1 MNMGKIDIHV
11 YGVHERDDMIAAT
24 VTKLGLS
31 YDNVHY
37 DDRPER
43 GLMMYTA
50 KKAWLAPIPN
60 GVTHRV
66 ALADDVE
73 VCDGFLEIC
82 EQIIE
87 THPDAVVSLF
97 PYEFM
102 KRIPAIENA
111 DTPYFKC
118 NVLSGCAIIM
128 PVKYI
133 EPCFDYVKAV
143 FDDNCADD
151 EGIQAYAESRGLL
164 MLTTVPATIQHI
176 GDDSVAF
183 PGRFVRR
190 TVYYDVA
197 PKVDWSNP
205 TVMQYVEKEW
215 FFSNHG
221 KRRSDS
227 IGIVKQIGGD
237 IACE

>member
-1 MNMGKIDIHV
+1 MSKIDIHV
-11 YGVHERDDMIAAT
+11 YGVHERDNMIAAT
-24 VTKLGLS
+24 VKKLGIS

-37 DDRPER
+37 DDRSER

-50 KKAWLAPIPN
+50 KKAWLAPVSAGI
-60 GVTHRV
+60 THRV

-73 VCDGFLEIC
+73 VCDGFTEIC
-82 EQIIE
+82 EQMITAHPNAII
-87 THPDAVVSLF
+87 SLF

-102 KRIPAIENA
+102 KRTPTIEGLK
-111 DTPYFKC
+111 TPYLKC

-128 PVKYI
+128 PVQNIK
-133 EPCFDYVKAV
+133 PCFDYVKAV

-151 EGIQAYAESRGLL
+151 EGIQAYAETQGVE
-164 MLTTVPATIQHI
+164 MLTTVPAIIQHI

-183 PGRFVRR
+183 PGRIIRR

-197 PKVDWSNP
+197 PRADWLNK
-205 TVMQYVEKEW
+205 TVMQYIEKEW

-221 KRRSDS
+221 KRRHSDGTCL
-227 IGIVKQIGGD
+227 IYKGGQV
-237 IACE
+237 